1 MAETLTIHLVNK
13 AGDLRGHF
21 DASHLA
27 TAAAKLKGWVETVIL
42 SVPAFNAVSVRTD
55 TKQGD
60 VKPRDLVCYLLTSAA
75 DSIVAQRATT
85 DITLGVSGSTMM
97 GAADKA
103 VVSEVYL
110 RQIVQNGD
118 PRGNATTNR
127 EQLVAGCILHELI
140 HNISDA
146 TAPIVQ
152 DVHKVK
158 GGVICREL
166 DGNPLKGTETPND
179 VDNKVA
185 STALTRRATGVKQHV
200 GPMPA

>member
-1 MAETLTIHLVNK
+1 MAETLTIHLVNQ

-42 SVPAFNAVSVRTD
+42 SVPAFDAVAVRTD

-60 VKPRDLVCYLLTSAA
+60 VKARDLVCYLLTSAA
-75 DSIVAQRATT
+75 NSIVAQRATK

-110 RQIVQNGD
+110 RQIVQGGD
-118 PRGNATTNR
+118 ERANATTNR

-146 TAPIVQ
+146 TTPIVT

-166 DGNPLKGTETPND
+166 DSNPLKGTEAPNE
-179 VDNKVA
+179 VDTKVA
-185 STALTRRATGVKQHV
+185 STALTRRTTGVKQHV

>member
-13 AGDLRGHF
+13 AGDLRGRF
-21 DASHLA
+21 EASHLA
-27 TAAAKLKGWVETVIL
+27 TTAALLKGWFETVIL
-42 SVPAFNAVSVRTD
+42 SVPAFSAVAVRTD

-60 VKPRDLVCYLLTSAA
+60 VKARDLVCYLLTSAE
-75 DSIVAQRATT
+75 DSIVAKRATE

-103 VVSEVYL
+103 VVSEVYM
-110 RQIVQNGD
+110 RQIVQKGD
-118 PRGNATTNR
+118 PRANATTNR

-146 TAPIVQ
+146 TTPVVT

-158 GGVICREL
+158 DGVICREL
-166 DGNPLKGTETPND
+166 DGNPLTGTEAPNE

-185 STALTRRATGVKQHV
+185 ATALTRRATGVKQHASA
-200 GPMPA
+200 MPA

>member
-13 AGDLRGHF
+13 AGDLSGRF

-27 TAAAKLKGWVETVIL
+27 TAAAKLKAWTETIIL
-42 SVPAFNAVSVRTD
+42 SVPAFGTVAVRTD
-55 TKQGD
+55 SKQGD
-60 VKPRDLVCYLLTSAA
+60 VKARDLVCYLLTSAA
-75 DSIVAQRATT
+75 DSIVAQRATE
-85 DITLGVSGSTMM
+85 DLTLGVSGSTMM

-110 RQIVQNGD
+110 RQIVQGGD

-146 TAPIVQ
+146 TTPIVT

-166 DGNPLKGTETPND
+166 DGNPLTGTEAPNE

-185 STALTRRATGVKQHV
+185 ATALTRRAAGVKQHA
-200 GPMPA
+200 GAMPA